1 MTYLLRKITNLDI
14 HSKEV
19 FLKSSST
26 IVIQVIGILSRL
38 LTSIFLGRTLGAA
51 GLGNINL
58 INQVVTVVMVFSM
71 LGMDHVIVKKTA
83 IGYEKDDY
91 KLVGTTLFTA
101 LRTNV
106 LIAIILTIL
115 GVLSSGFISQIFKN
129 PQLQTPI
136 IIVFLV
142 IVPQTIG
149 NVFSSSINGY
159 RKVWQSRM
167 FKDFLTS
174 IIVFLGVCLFWILK
188 IDINIYSIII
198 LYVLGR
204 FITFISVTFYWKS
217 LYNRIFFKDSFDWS
231 MVKMAIPL
239 FFVSATTLLSSSI
252 DVLMLGWLSGSVK
265 VGLYTVSARL
275 VLFIAFFLQ
284 ITNSAISPKI
294 ATLFSNKN
302 FKEISVMVRKVTSW
316 LIIIGLFSTLFF
328 VIFGHSILGF
338 WGDDFRAAYTCLIIL
353 CMGQFINISTGCS
366 GVLLIMCGHE
376 KVFSYISSTFLV
388 LNIFLNYFLIID
400 YQEIGAAIATTI
412 AIVGENIARVIVAK
426 QRTGILTIPIN
437 FKRPSSSTVK

>member
-1 MTYLLRKITNLDI
+1 MINFLKKITSLDV

-19 FLKSSST
+19 FLKSLPT
-26 IVIQVIGILSRL
+26 IGIQIIGILARL
-38 LTSIFLGRTLGAA
+38 LTSIIIGRSIGAA
-51 GLGNINL
+51 GLGEINL
-58 INQVVTVVMVFSM
+58 VNQVITVVMVFSM
-71 LGMDHVIVKKTA
+71 FGMDHVIVKKTA
-83 IGYEKDDY
+83 IGFAKDDF
-91 KLVGTTLFTA
+91 KLIGNTLFTA
-101 LRTNV
+101 LKTNI
-106 LIAIILTIL
+106 LIAIILTFL
-115 GVLSSGFISQIFKN
+115 GVIFSGFISQIFKN
-129 PQLQTPI
+129 PQLNTPL

-159 RKVWQSRM
+159 KKVWQSRL

-174 IIVFLGVCLFWILK
+174 LIVFLGVCFYWFFK
-188 IDINIYSIII
+188 KNINIYSIIS
-198 LYVLGR
+198 LYAIAR

-217 LYNRIFFKDSFDWS
+217 LYKPIFLKSSFDSS

-275 VLFIAFFLQ
+275 VLFVAFFLQ

-294 ATLFSNKN
+294 ATFFFNKN
-302 FKEISVMVRKVTSW
+302 FKDMSIMVRRVTFW
-316 LIIIGLFSTLFF
+316 LIMIGMFSTLFF
-328 VIFGHSILGF
+328 IVFGNSILGF
-338 WGDDFRAAYTCLIIL
+338 WGDDFKTAYTCLIIL
-353 CMGQFINISTGCS
+353 CVGQFINISTGCS

-376 KVFSYISSTFLV
+376 KVFSYISSSFLV
-388 LNIFLNYFLIID
+388 LNIVLNYFLILS
-400 YQEIGAAIATTI
+400 YQEIGAALATTI
-412 AIVGENIARVIVAK
+412 AIVGENITRVIIAK

-437 FKRPSSSTVK
+437 LKI